1 MTLYMRT
8 DIKHAKNEIRS
19 KESKMPITE
28 KQKANLIS
36 LADRPQRER
45 KEISRKGAEASN
57 RKQAEKK
64 NLIELFEIAQQAKV
78 PDAKVAERLR
88 KAGLPDTFAGQM
100 AYNVIQKAG
109 TNPLM
114 LQTLLKALGL
124 LNDNPNVTVNTTPII
139 IGNENEL
146 QD

>member
-1 MTLYMRT
+1 M
-8 DIKHAKNEIRS
+8 ARS
-19 KESKMPITE
+19 E
-28 KQKANLIS
+28 KQLENLKNGKATQFNGETAAIMG
-36 LADRPQRER
+36 
-45 KEISRKGAEASN
+45 RKGAEASN

>member
-1 MTLYMRT
+1 
-8 DIKHAKNEIRS
+8 
-19 KESKMPITE
+19 MPITE

-45 KEISRKGAEASN
+45 NEISRKGAEASN
-57 RKQAEKK
+57 R
-64 NLIELFEIAQQAKV
+64 IAQQAKV

-124 LNDNPNVTVNTTPII
+124 LNDNPSVTVNTTPII

>member
-1 MTLYMRT
+1 MSVHQNSLENL
-8 DIKHAKNEIRS
+8 KNG
-19 KESKMPITE
+19 
-28 KQKANLIS
+28 KATQFNGETAAIYG
-36 LADRPQRER
+36 
-45 KEISRKGAEASN
+45 RKGATSPK
-57 RKQAEKK
+57 RAEKK

>member
-1 MTLYMRT
+1 MAVN
-8 DIKHAKNEIRS
+8 KRS
-19 KESKMPITE
+19 LENLKTGKPF
-28 KQKANLIS
+28 KQGE
-36 LADRPQRER
+36 ER
-45 KEISRKGAEASN
+45 ARICGKKGKPKSDAV
-57 RKQAEKK
+57 KAEKK

>member
-1 MTLYMRT
+1 
-8 DIKHAKNEIRS
+8 
-19 KESKMPITE
+19 MPVTE
-28 KQKANLIS
+28 KQKANLIPF
-36 LADRPQRER
+36 DKMTQRER
-45 KEISRKGAEASN
+45 REIAKKGAEASN

-78 PDAKVAERLR
+78 PDGKVAERLR

-124 LNDNPNVTVNTTPII
+124 LNDNPSVTVNTTPII